1 MLELFLQWYRR
12 RFADPQAVALFTLL
26 VVGFLIIFF
35 FSSILAPL
43 LVAIALAY
51 LLEWPTHLLERIGLS
66 RVVAVSIILTLF
78 AGISAMV
85 ILIIAPTAWQ
95 QGINLVADLP
105 SMVTRFNEFAQKLPE
120 QYPALVDVGIIDM
133 MADNLRSRLSGVA
146 DSLVKASVASL
157 IGIFSL
163 AIYLVLVP
171 LMTFF
176 LLKDKDRIGKSFV
189 KLLPKNRVLVS
200 KVWLEMNQQIANY
213 LRGKITEMVIVGV
226 CTYLCFAYFD
236 LRYAVLLSV
245 LVGIS
250 VLIPYIGAVAATIP
264 VVLVAL
270 FQWGIGSDFWSL
282 LIVYL
287 IIQGLDSNIVVPL
300 LFSEAV
306 NLHPLV
312 IILSVVIFGGLWG
325 FWGVFFA
332 IPLATLIKAVIH
344 AWPEDTS
351 DSEKLESKVDKLQ

>member
-1 MLELFLQWYRR
+1 MLEMLLQWYRR

-26 VVGFLIIFF
+26 IVGFCIIFF
-35 FSSILAPL
+35 FSNILAPL
-43 LVAIALAY
+43 LVAIVLAY
-51 LLEWPTHLLERIGLS
+51 LLEWPTHLLERIGCS

-95 QGINLVADLP
+95 QGINLVGDLP
-105 SMVTRFNEFAQKLPE
+105 KMVTRFNEFAQTLPE
-120 QYPALVDVGIIDM
+120 RYPALVDAGIIDM

-146 DSLVKASVASL
+146 ESVVKMSVASL
-157 IGIFSL
+157 IGVFTL
-163 AIYLVLVP
+163 AIYTVLVP
-171 LMTFF
+171 LMMFF
-176 LLKDKDRIGKSFV
+176 LLKDKQKIISSVQKVLPRNR
-189 KLLPKNRVLVS
+189 LLVG
-200 KVWLEMNQQIANY
+200 KVWVEMNQQITNY
-213 LRGKITEMVIVGV
+213 LRGKVTEMVIVGV
-226 CTYLCFAYFD
+226 CTYAGFAYFD
-236 LRYAVLLSV
+236 LRYSVLLSV
-245 LVGIS
+245 LVGVS
-250 VLIPYIGAVAATIP
+250 VLIPYIGAVAVTIP

-282 LIVYL
+282 IIVYL
-287 IIQGLDSNIVVPL
+287 VIQGLDSNLFVPL

-332 IPLATLIKAVIH
+332 IPLATLIKAVINV
-344 AWPEDTS
+344 WPEDTS
-351 DSEKLESKVDKLQ
+351 ESQQKLE